1 MDMPIAIIT
10 TCIASIVSVI
20 GWLVVNCQGRKMR
33 KEEAQRDIYKR
44 LFEMTLRI
52 SNELTDFYLEIDN
65 RSGELRRLFIESNAN
80 SGDKKKTVD
89 KWYEIVTKM
98 VGDTFHKSA
107 SIGNYMKFLEMGGAN
122 IGGDTMIYQGLK
134 SVSIDTNK
142 SLYNITG
149 RWINYVNFTSMNENQ
164 LNNLTAETK
173 KESECIMEFCGCL
186 DDILIY
192 LYNSYM
198 AAPLKLKQRKL
209 DYSQNR
215 RYLTENGIIDK
226 RIQ

>member
-1 MDMPIAIIT
+1 
-10 TCIASIVSVI
+10 
-20 GWLVVNCQGRKMR
+20 
-33 KEEAQRDIYKR
+33 
-44 LFEMTLRI
+44 
-52 SNELTDFYLEIDN
+52 
-65 RSGELRRLFIESNAN
+65 
-80 SGDKKKTVD
+80 
-89 KWYEIVTKM
+89 
-98 VGDTFHKSA
+98 
-107 SIGNYMKFLEMGGAN
+107 MKFLEMGGAN

-164 LNNLTAETK
+164 LNNLTTETK
-173 KESECIMEFCGCL
+173 KESECITEFCGCL